1 MPLPTTAPLLL
12 LLQLLCISQLA
23 HAAGEACSVAGRSGK
38 CLDAMTCS
46 LAAGT
51 RAYALTDVGVDGA
64 ACGVPESEDE
74 PLFCCAAAIYGP
86 CQALSGSVRL
96 FSKLAESQRKI
107 FFFPFFLFLF
117 GFLFAS
123 IPHHR
128 TTLEFFKTSVAWRLS
143 SRGHVQFAQRRRLVG
158 VESRV
163 GLRRAARIQRR
174 PVLH

>member
-96 FSKLAESQRKI
+96 FSKLAESQRKT
-107 FFFPFFLFLF
+107 FFFFFFVWF
-117 GFLFAS
+117 SFR
-123 IPHHR
+123 IH
-128 TTLEFFKTSVAWRLS
+128 S
-143 SRGHVQFAQRRRLVG
+143 SPSHN
-158 VESRV
+158 
-163 GLRRAARIQRR
+163 
-174 PVLH
+174 P